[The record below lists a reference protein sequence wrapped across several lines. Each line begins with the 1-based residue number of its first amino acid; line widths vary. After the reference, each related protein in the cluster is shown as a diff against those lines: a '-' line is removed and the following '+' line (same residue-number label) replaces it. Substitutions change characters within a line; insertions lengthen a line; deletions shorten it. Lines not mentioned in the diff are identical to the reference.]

1 MWCLMVIDL
10 LHGGNLITGVDE
22 ELRRVYVGHRLEGI
36 YFDEPAE
43 AVDEAI
49 DQWNRS
55 IGHVLIDKHDLDRL
69 RLKKEEDGTLPRP
82 DRTAD

>member
-1 MWCLMVIDL
+1 MVIDL
-10 LHGGNLITGVDE
+10 FMGGNLITEVNE

-49 DQWNRS
+49 AQWNSTNHHLVISR
-55 IGHVLIDKHDLDRL
+55 HDLAML
-69 RLKKEEDGTLPRP
+69 RLKKEGKDVDHGTE
-82 DRTAD
+82 

>member
-1 MWCLMVIDL
+1 MVIDL
-10 LHGGNLITGVDE
+10 FMGGNLITGVDE

-49 DQWNRS
+49 AQWNSTNFHLVISR
-55 IGHVLIDKHDLDRL
+55 HDLAML
-69 RLKKEEDGTLPRP
+69 RLKEEGKDTDHGKI
-82 DRTAD
+82 

>member
-1 MWCLMVIDL
+1 MVIDL
-10 LHGGNLITGVDE
+10 FMGGNLITGVDE

-49 DQWNRS
+49 AQWNSTNFHLVISR
-55 IGHVLIDKHDLDRL
+55 HNLALL
-69 RLKKEEDGTLPRP
+69 RLKKEDDGDLQRRN
-82 DRTAD
+82 RTAD